1 MYYRP
6 KTADDALLRFLKAVV
21 RMRGERILFY

>member
-6 KTADDALLRFLKAVV
+6 KTADDALRFLKAVV
-21 RMRGERILFY
+21 RMRGQRILFY